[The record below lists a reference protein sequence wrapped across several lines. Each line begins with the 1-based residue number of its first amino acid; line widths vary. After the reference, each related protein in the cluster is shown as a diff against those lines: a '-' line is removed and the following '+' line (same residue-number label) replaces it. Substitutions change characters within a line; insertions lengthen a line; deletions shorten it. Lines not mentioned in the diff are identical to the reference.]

1 MEDIKQ
7 EEEIKKFVN
16 KLAMQL
22 NPSNDTMKA
31 IRLLRKELPELLAE
45 QNRISKESVKEKI
58 ERIKK
63 ERLTIPKSPLDI
75 TPREQMQQSV
85 QPIYR
90 GYKSNEESHNQAL
103 DLAINIL
110 EE

>member
-1 MEDIKQ
+1 MQNTPKTI
-7 EEEIKKFVN
+7 EEEFDIWYREQKEMNPYIMRDWFIKK
-16 KLAMQL
+16 L
-22 NPSNDTMKA
+22 S
-31 IRLLRKELPELLAE
+31 E
-45 QNRISKESVKEKI
+45 QDRISKESIKEKI

>member
-1 MEDIKQ
+1 MQNTPKTIK
-7 EEEIKKFVN
+7 ERVEEITETVN
-16 KLAMQL
+16 NTKYVEAHLVV
-22 NPSNDTMKA
+22 
-31 IRLLRKELPELLAE
+31 ELLSE
-45 QNRISKESVKEKI
+45 QDRISKESVKEKI

-75 TPREQMQQSV
+75 TPREQMQRSV